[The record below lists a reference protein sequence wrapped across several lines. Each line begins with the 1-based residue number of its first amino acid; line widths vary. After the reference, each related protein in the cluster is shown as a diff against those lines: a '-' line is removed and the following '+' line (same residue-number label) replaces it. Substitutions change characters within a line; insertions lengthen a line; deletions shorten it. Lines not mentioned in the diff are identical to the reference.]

1 MPKYGIII
9 YFIFEMQSST
19 SSNNKDKVTYF
30 GVININEN
38 GRNIGAVDIW
48 RSLITKKLFCEEKRL
63 GILDI
68 ADKIGMPQNKDEE
81 VWAVAVNR
89 FRKGKDRWKL
99 ISVIKEG
106 KNEFIDTDDE
116 SKIIVETSD
125 YKIKDGEWWS
135 FSVSENVN
143 KSIEITRELNLHDR

>member
-1 MPKYGIII
+1 
-9 YFIFEMQSST
+9 MQSST

-38 GRNIGAVDIW
+38 GRNIGAIDIW

-68 ADKIGMPQNKDEE
+68 TDKIGMPQIKDEE
-81 VWAVAVNR
+81 IWVVAVNR

-106 KNEFIDTDDE
+106 KKEFIDTDDE
-116 SKIIVETSD
+116 SKITVETSN
-125 YKIKDGEWWS
+125 YKIIDNDWWS

-143 KSIEITRELNLHDR
+143 KSIEITRELN

>member
-9 YFIFEMQSST
+9 YFIFKMQSST

-38 GRNIGAVDIW
+38 GRNIGAIDIW

-68 ADKIGMPQNKDEE
+68 TDKIGMPQIKDEE
-81 VWAVAVNR
+81 VWVVAVNR

-116 SKIIVETSD
+116 SNVTVETSN
-125 YKIKDGEWWS
+125 YKIIDNDWWS

-143 KSIEITRELNLHDR
+143 KSIEITRELN

>member
-9 YFIFEMQSST
+9 YFIFKMQSST

-38 GRNIGAVDIW
+38 GRNIGAIDIW

-68 ADKIGMPQNKDEE
+68 TDKIGMPQIKDEE
-81 VWAVAVNR
+81 VWVVAVNR

-99 ISVIKEG
+99 ISVTKEG
-106 KNEFIDTDDE
+106 KKEFIDTDDE
-116 SKIIVETSD
+116 SNVTVETSN
-125 YKIKDGEWWS
+125 YKIIDNDWWS

-143 KSIEITRELNLHDR
+143 KSIEITRELN

>member
-1 MPKYGIII
+1 
-9 YFIFEMQSST
+9 MQSST

-38 GRNIGAVDIW
+38 GRNIGAIDIW

-68 ADKIGMPQNKDEE
+68 TDKIGMPQIKDEE
-81 VWAVAVNR
+81 VWVVAVNR

-106 KNEFIDTDDE
+106 KKEFIDTDDE
-116 SKIIVETSD
+116 SKITVETSN
-125 YKIKDGEWWS
+125 YKIIDNDWWS

-143 KSIEITRELNLHDR
+143 KSIEITRELN

>member
-1 MPKYGIII
+1 MPKYGIVI
-9 YFIFEMQSST
+9 YSIFKMQSST

-38 GRNIGAVDIW
+38 GRNIGAIDIW

-68 ADKIGMPQNKDEE
+68 TDKIGMPQIKDEE
-81 VWAVAVNR
+81 VWVVAVNR

-106 KNEFIDTDDE
+106 KKEFIDTDDE
-116 SKIIVETSD
+116 SNVTVETSN
-125 YKIKDGEWWS
+125 YKIIDNDWWS

-143 KSIEITRELNLHDR
+143 KSIEITRELN

>member
-9 YFIFEMQSST
+9 YFIFKMQSST

-38 GRNIGAVDIW
+38 GRNIGAIDIW

-68 ADKIGMPQNKDEE
+68 TDKIGMPQIKDEE
-81 VWAVAVNR
+81 VWVVAVNR

-116 SKIIVETSD
+116 SNVTVETSN
-125 YKIKDGEWWS
+125 YKIIDNDWWS

-143 KSIEITRELNLHDR
+143 KSIETTRELN

>member
-1 MPKYGIII
+1 MPKYGSIN

-19 SSNNKDKVTYF
+19 PSKNKDKVTYF

-48 RSLITKKLFCEEKRL
+48 RSLITKELFCEEKRL

-68 ADKIGMPQNKDEE
+68 ADKIGMPQIKKEE

-89 FRKGKDRWKL
+89 FRKGKDRWRL
-99 ISVIKEG
+99 ISIIKEG
-106 KNEFIDTDDE
+106 RNEFIDTDEE
-116 SKIIVETSD
+116 SKIVVETLN
-125 YKIKDGEWWS
+125 YKVVDNEWWS
-135 FSVSENVN
+135 FVVSENVN
-143 KSIEITRELNLHDR
+143 KSIEITKELN

>member
-1 MPKYGIII
+1 MEYIHFKS
-9 YFIFEMQSST
+9 MQSST
-19 SSNNKDKVTYF
+19 PSNNRDKVTYF

-48 RSLITKKLFCEEKRL
+48 RSLITKQLFCEEKRL

-68 ADKIGMPQNKDEE
+68 ADKIGMPQIKEEE

-89 FRKGKDRWKL
+89 FRKGKDKWRL

-106 KNEFIDTDDE
+106 KNEFIDTDEE
-116 SKIIVETSD
+116 SRIMVATSN
-125 YKIKDGEWWS
+125 YKVIDSEWWS

-143 KSIEITRELNLHDR
+143 KSIEITKELN

>member
-1 MPKYGIII
+1 MPKYGNII

-19 SSNNKDKVTYF
+19 PSENRDKVTYY

-48 RSLITKKLFCEEKRL
+48 RSLITKQLFCEEKRL

-68 ADKIGMPQNKDEE
+68 ADKIGMPQIKEE
-81 VWAVAVNR
+81 EKWAVAVNR
-89 FRKGKDRWKL
+89 FRRGKDRWRL

-106 KNEFIDTDDE
+106 KNEFLDTDEE
-116 SKIIVETSD
+116 SKVTVRTLN
-125 YKIKDGEWWS
+125 YKVIDGEWWS
-135 FSVSENVN
+135 FLVSENVN
-143 KSIEITRELNLHDR
+143 KSIEITKELN

>member
-1 MPKYGIII
+1 
-9 YFIFEMQSST
+9 MQSST

-38 GRNIGAVDIW
+38 GRNIGAIDIW

-68 ADKIGMPQNKDEE
+68 TDKIGMPQIKDEE
-81 VWAVAVNR
+81 VWVVAVNR

-116 SKIIVETSD
+116 SNVTVETSN
-125 YKIKDGEWWS
+125 YKIIDNDWWS

-143 KSIEITRELNLHDR
+143 KSIEITRELN

>member
-1 MPKYGIII
+1 MPKYGNII

-19 SSNNKDKVTYF
+19 PSKNRDKVTYF

-48 RSLITKKLFCEEKRL
+48 RSLITKQLFCEEKRL

-68 ADKIGMPQNKDEE
+68 ADKIGMPQIKEE
-81 VWAVAVNR
+81 EIWAVAVNR

-106 KNEFIDTDDE
+106 KNEFLDTDEE
-116 SKIIVETSD
+116 SKITVRTLN
-125 YKIKDGEWWS
+125 YKIIDGEWWS
-135 FSVSENVN
+135 FPVSENVN
-143 KSIEITRELNLHDR
+143 KSIEITKELN